1 MGVGVRTNKSVCQSC
16 GSPLRKDAEKGRER
30 NGIISENYCRRCYQL
45 GFFTDPLMTVEQM
58 HETVRTKMIELRF
71 PRFLALQL
79 ANQVYQLKRWAHP
92 IEDQIHTGIAG

>member
-1 MGVGVRTNKSVCQSC
+1 
-16 GSPLRKDAEKGRER
+16 
-30 NGIISENYCRRCYQL
+30 
-45 GFFTDPLMTVEQM
+45 MTVEQM

-79 ANQVYQLKRWAHP
+79 AKQVYQLKRWAHP